1 MQKIWEKYGN
11 IWEKYHKMMIHSI
24 NRYFGV
30 PLFEEAGPIS
40 SCSLLQGFVSTS
52 TVIYSFCQLFPFF
65 FSWTILYPLHLVF
78 VNDLSATGSG
88 FASGKLACSNGN
100 SNHKTY
106 IFESSTLFNR
116 LKNWQKQFAGWAGTS
131 LHGGSYGGF
140 QSAEKIDGFTEFPC
154 FPKKWRPSSSHQL
167 FLGHNSIIIL
177 FFRGSRCDP
186 HHGHINHV
194 PVP

>member
-11 IWEKYHKMMIHSI
+11 IWENIIKWWFIASTGTLGSTI
-24 NRYFGV
+24 WRSR
-30 PLFEEAGPIS
+30 PIS

-116 LKNWQKQFAGWAGTS
+116 LKTDKTIRWLGWNFSPWRILRRIPIGR
-131 LHGGSYGGF
+131 
-140 QSAEKIDGFTEFPC
+140 KIDGFTEFLVSR
-154 FPKKWRPSSSHQL
+154 KSE
-167 FLGHNSIIIL
+167 GH
-177 FFRGSRCDP
+177 
-186 HHGHINHV
+186 HHHINFFGA
-194 PVP
+194 